1 MNTLPFKTSN
11 VLHRMERVGTLIH
24 KLKDL
29 FDQGASS
36 EQLMAAAHMLLSE
49 LETANS
55 SVLEPE
61 KPIKMGVSVVMP
73 RGTRPAKP
81 EQLIQAK
88 LPLDILDDTP
98 IHNQM
103 EVKTDVPLVAPLDVH
118 ESVFVD
124 TITVSDNLSKGPAI
138 SEMNSGWLF
147 DTATD
152 IPTLAL
158 QPKKNEFAEINQL
171 MESIHSMPV
180 LNEKLR
186 AHQIEIGTL
195 LNNEPIKELKK
206 GIGINDRFLFVQQ
219 LFRGDESMYERSI
232 KTIDGFAIYPEAQF
246 WIQRELK
253 LKIGWNEDSAA
264 VKHFDQLVKRRFS

>member
-1 MNTLPFKTSN
+1 
-11 VLHRMERVGTLIH
+11 MERVGTLIH

-29 FDQGASS
+29 FDQGAGS
-36 EQLMAAAHMLLSE
+36 EELMAAAHMLLAE
-49 LETANS
+49 LDNANNP
-55 SVLEPE
+55 LGEPK
-61 KPIKMGVSVVMP
+61 KPSKMGVSVVMP
-73 RGTRPAKP
+73 RGTRIQKP

-88 LPLDILDDTP
+88 LPLDIPDDTLKEAPVEIPTVTASQEP
-98 IHNQM
+98 IAF
-103 EVKTDVPLVAPLDVH
+103 VA
-118 ESVFVD
+118 
-124 TITVSDNLSKGPAI
+124 TSKGPAI

-147 DTATD
+147 DTATE

-186 AHQIEIGTL
+186 ANQIEIGTL

-206 GIGINDRFLFVQQ
+206 GIGINDRFLFVQE
-219 LFRGDESMYERSI
+219 LFRGDEIMYERSI
-232 KTIDGFAIYPEAQF
+232 KTIDGFSIYPEAQF

-253 LKIGWNEDSAA
+253 LKIGWNEDSVT

>member
-1 MNTLPFKTSN
+1 
-11 VLHRMERVGTLIH
+11 MERVGTLIH

-36 EQLMAAAHMLLSE
+36 EQLTAAAQMLLSE
-49 LETANS
+49 LETANPPL
-55 SVLEPE
+55 LEPE
-61 KPIKMGVSVVMP
+61 KPSKMGVSVVMP
-73 RGTRPAKP
+73 RGTRIQKP

-88 LPLDILDDTP
+88 LPLDIPDDTP
-98 IHNQM
+98 K
-103 EVKTDVPLVAPLDVH
+103 EAPLEIPTVTASQ
-118 ESVFVD
+118 EPIAFVA
-124 TITVSDNLSKGPAI
+124 TSKGPAI

-147 DTATD
+147 DTATE

-186 AHQIEIGTL
+186 ANQIEIGTL

-206 GIGINDRFLFVQQ
+206 GIGINDRFLFVQE

-232 KTIDGFAIYPEAQF
+232 KTIDGFSIYPEAQF

-253 LKIGWNEDSAA
+253 LKIGWNDDSDT

>member
-1 MNTLPFKTSN
+1 
-11 VLHRMERVGTLIH
+11 MERVGTLIH

-36 EQLMAAAHMLLSE
+36 EQLTAAAQMLLSE
-49 LETANS
+49 LETTNPPMLA
-55 SVLEPE
+55 PE
-61 KPIKMGVSVVMP
+61 NPVKMGVSVVMP
-73 RGTRPAKP
+73 RVTRTAKP

-88 LPLDILDDTP
+88 LPLDIPDDTP
-98 IHNQM
+98 
-103 EVKTDVPLVAPLDVH
+103 KTAPIEIPATPVTQEPIAFVA
-118 ESVFVD
+118 
-124 TITVSDNLSKGPAI
+124 TSKGPAI

-147 DTATD
+147 DTATE

-158 QPKKNEFAEINQL
+158 QSKKNEFAEINQL

-186 AHQIEIGTL
+186 ANQIEIGTL

-206 GIGINDRFLFVQQ
+206 GIGINDRFLFVQE
-219 LFRGDESMYERSI
+219 LFRGDEIMYERSI
-232 KTIDGFAIYPEAQF
+232 KTIDSFAIYPEAQF

-253 LKIGWNEDSAA
+253 LKIGWNEDSTT

>member
-1 MNTLPFKTSN
+1 
-11 VLHRMERVGTLIH
+11 MERVGTLIH

-29 FDQGASS
+29 FDQDASS
-36 EQLMAAAHMLLSE
+36 EQLMATAHMLLSE
-49 LETANS
+49 LEATNPPMA
-55 SVLEPE
+55 EPE
-61 KPIKMGVSVVMP
+61 KPTKMGVSVVMP
-73 RGTRPAKP
+73 RGARAQKP

-88 LPLDILDDTP
+88 LPLDILDDSQKLDQ
-98 IHNQM
+98 I
-103 EVKTDVPLVAPLDVH
+103 EVQAEVPALAQIDVPVIPDYQEPLPT
-118 ESVFVD
+118 D
-124 TITVSDNLSKGPAI
+124 TTAKGPAI

-147 DTATD
+147 DTSTE

-171 MESIHSMPV
+171 LESIHSMPV

-186 AHQIEIGTL
+186 ANQIEIGTVL
-195 LNNEPIKELKK
+195 YNEPIKELKK
-206 GIGINDRFLFVQQ
+206 GIGINDRFLFVQE

-232 KTIDGFAIYPEAQF
+232 KTIDSFAIYPEAQF

-253 LKIGWNEDSAA
+253 LKIGWNEDSAT

>member
-1 MNTLPFKTSN
+1 
-11 VLHRMERVGTLIH
+11 MERVGTLIH

-36 EQLMAAAHMLLSE
+36 EQLMATAHMLLSE
-49 LETANS
+49 LETTATPM
-55 SVLEPE
+55 VEPE
-61 KPIKMGVSVVMP
+61 KPSKMGVSVVMP
-73 RGTRPAKP
+73 RGARAQKP

-98 IHNQM
+98 KLNQI
-103 EVKTDVPLVAPLDVH
+103 EAQVDVPAVLDSETH
-118 ESVFVD
+118 DSLD
-124 TITVSDNLSKGPAI
+124 TTSKGPAI

-147 DTATD
+147 DTATE

-158 QPKKNEFAEINQL
+158 QSNKNEFAEINQL
-171 MESIHSMPV
+171 MKSIHSMPV

-186 AHQIEIGTL
+186 ASQIEIGTV

-206 GIGINDRFLFVQQ
+206 GIGINDRFLFVQE
-219 LFRGDESMYERSI
+219 LFRGDEIMYERSI

-253 LKIGWNEDSAA
+253 LKIGWNEDSAT

>member
-1 MNTLPFKTSN
+1 
-11 VLHRMERVGTLIH
+11 MERVGTLIH

-29 FDQGASS
+29 FDQGAGS
-36 EQLMAAAHMLLSE
+36 EELMAAAHMLLAE
-49 LETANS
+49 LETANPP
-55 SVLEPE
+55 LLAPE
-61 KPIKMGVSVVMP
+61 KPGKMGVSVVMP
-73 RGTRPAKP
+73 RGERATKH

-88 LPLDILDDTP
+88 LALDIPDYILEDASLVTP
-98 IHNQM
+98 INTQ
-103 EVKTDVPLVAPLDVH
+103 TVAP
-118 ESVFVD
+118 
-124 TITVSDNLSKGPAI
+124 SKGPVI

-147 DTATD
+147 DTSTE

-158 QPKKNEFAEINQL
+158 QQKKNEFEEIHQL
-171 MESIHSMPV
+171 MQSIHSMPV

-186 AHQIEIGTL
+186 ANKIEVGAL

-206 GIGINDRFLFVQQ
+206 GIGINDRFLFVQE
-219 LFRGDESMYERSI
+219 LFRGDETMYERSI

-253 LKIGWNEDSAA
+253 LKIGWNEDSAT

>member
-1 MNTLPFKTSN
+1 
-11 VLHRMERVGTLIH
+11 
-24 KLKDL
+24 
-29 FDQGASS
+29 
-36 EQLMAAAHMLLSE
+36 MA
-49 LETANS
+49 
-55 SVLEPE
+55 EPE
-61 KPIKMGVSVVMP
+61 KPTTMGVSVVMP
-73 RGTRPAKP
+73 RGARAQKP
-81 EQLIQAK
+81 DQLIQAK
-88 LPLDILDDTP
+88 LPLDILDETQKLDQ
-98 IHNQM
+98 I
-103 EVKTDVPLVAPLDVH
+103 EVQAEVPALAQIDVPVIPDYQEPLLI
-118 ESVFVD
+118 D
-124 TITVSDNLSKGPAI
+124 TTAKGPAI

-147 DTATD
+147 DTSTE

-186 AHQIEIGTL
+186 ANQIEIGSV

-206 GIGINDRFLFVQQ
+206 GIGINDRFLFVQE

-232 KTIDGFAIYPEAQF
+232 KTIDSFAIYPEAQF

-253 LKIGWNEDSAA
+253 LKIGWNEDSAT

>member
-1 MNTLPFKTSN
+1 
-11 VLHRMERVGTLIH
+11 MERVGTLIH

-29 FDQGASS
+29 FDQGAGS
-36 EQLMAAAHMLLSE
+36 EQLAAAVHMLLAE
-49 LETANS
+49 LETANPP
-55 SVLEPE
+55 LLAPE
-61 KPIKMGVSVVMP
+61 KPGKMGVSVVMP
-73 RGTRPAKP
+73 RGERATKP

-88 LPLDILDDTP
+88 LALDIPDYILEDASLVTP
-98 IHNQM
+98 INTQ
-103 EVKTDVPLVAPLDVH
+103 TVAP
-118 ESVFVD
+118 
-124 TITVSDNLSKGPAI
+124 SKGPVI

-147 DTATD
+147 DTSTE

-158 QPKKNEFAEINQL
+158 QSKKNEFEEINQL
-171 MESIHSMPV
+171 MKSIHSMPV

-186 AHQIEIGTL
+186 ANQIEIGSL

-206 GIGINDRFLFVQQ
+206 GIGINDRFLFVQE
-219 LFRGDESMYERSI
+219 LFRGDETMYERSI

-253 LKIGWNEDSAA
+253 LKIGWNEDSAT

>member
-1 MNTLPFKTSN
+1 
-11 VLHRMERVGTLIH
+11 MERVGTLIH

-36 EQLMAAAHMLLSE
+36 EQLVAAAQMLLSE
-49 LETANS
+49 LETVNPP
-55 SVLEPE
+55 VLEPE
-61 KPIKMGVSVVMP
+61 KPSKMGVSVVMP
-73 RGTRPAKP
+73 RGTSIQKP

-88 LPLDILDDTP
+88 LPLEIPEDSPKAVPVEIPALTDTQEP
-98 IHNQM
+98 I
-103 EVKTDVPLVAPLDVH
+103 
-118 ESVFVD
+118 VFIA
-124 TITVSDNLSKGPAI
+124 TSKGPAI

-147 DTATD
+147 DTATE

-186 AHQIEIGTL
+186 ANQIEIGTL

-206 GIGINDRFLFVQQ
+206 GIGINDRFLFVQE
-219 LFRGDESMYERSI
+219 LFRGDEIMYERSI

-253 LKIGWNEDSAA
+253 LKIGWNEDSAT
-264 VKHFDQLVKRRFS
+264 VKNFDQLVKRRFS

>member
-1 MNTLPFKTSN
+1 
-11 VLHRMERVGTLIH
+11 MERVGTLIH

-36 EQLMAAAHMLLSE
+36 EQLTAATQMLLSE
-49 LETANS
+49 LETANPPL
-55 SVLEPE
+55 LEPE
-61 KPIKMGVSVVMP
+61 KPSKMGVSVVMP
-73 RGTRPAKP
+73 RGTRIQKP

-88 LPLDILDDTP
+88 LPLDIPDDTLKEAPVEIPTVTASQEP
-98 IHNQM
+98 IAF
-103 EVKTDVPLVAPLDVH
+103 VA
-118 ESVFVD
+118 
-124 TITVSDNLSKGPAI
+124 TSKGPAI

-147 DTATD
+147 DTATE

-186 AHQIEIGTL
+186 ANQIEIGTL

-206 GIGINDRFLFVQQ
+206 GIGINDRFLFVQE
-219 LFRGDESMYERSI
+219 LFRGDEIMYERSI

-253 LKIGWNEDSAA
+253 LKIGWNEDSAT
-264 VKHFDQLVKRRFS
+264 VKHFDQLVKRRFF

>member
-1 MNTLPFKTSN
+1 
-11 VLHRMERVGTLIH
+11 MERVGTLIH

-36 EQLMAAAHMLLSE
+36 EQLTAAAQMLLSE
-49 LETANS
+49 LETANPPL
-55 SVLEPE
+55 LEPE
-61 KPIKMGVSVVMP
+61 KHSKMGVSVVMP
-73 RGTRPAKP
+73 RGTRIQKP

-88 LPLDILDDTP
+88 LPLDIPDDTLKEAPVEIPTVTASQEP
-98 IHNQM
+98 IAF
-103 EVKTDVPLVAPLDVH
+103 VA
-118 ESVFVD
+118 
-124 TITVSDNLSKGPAI
+124 TSKGPAI

-147 DTATD
+147 DTATE

-186 AHQIEIGTL
+186 ANQIEIGTL

-206 GIGINDRFLFVQQ
+206 GIGINDRFLFVQE
-219 LFRGDESMYERSI
+219 LFRGDEIMYERSI
-232 KTIDGFAIYPEAQF
+232 KTIDGFSIYPEAQF

-253 LKIGWNEDSAA
+253 LKIGWNEDSVT

>member
-1 MNTLPFKTSN
+1 
-11 VLHRMERVGTLIH
+11 MERVGTLIH

-36 EQLMAAAHMLLSE
+36 EQLTAAAQMLLSE
-49 LETANS
+49 LETANPPL
-55 SVLEPE
+55 LEPE
-61 KPIKMGVSVVMP
+61 KPSKMGVSVVMP
-73 RGTRPAKP
+73 RGTRIQKP

-88 LPLDILDDTP
+88 LPLDIPDDTLKEAPVEIPTVTASQEP
-98 IHNQM
+98 IAF
-103 EVKTDVPLVAPLDVH
+103 VA
-118 ESVFVD
+118 
-124 TITVSDNLSKGPAI
+124 TSKGPAI

-147 DTATD
+147 DTATE

-186 AHQIEIGTL
+186 ANQIEIGTL

-206 GIGINDRFLFVQQ
+206 GIGINDRFLFVQE

-232 KTIDGFAIYPEAQF
+232 KTIDGFSIYPEAQF

-253 LKIGWNEDSAA
+253 LKIGWNEDSVT

>member
-1 MNTLPFKTSN
+1 
-11 VLHRMERVGTLIH
+11 MERVGTLIH

-36 EQLMAAAHMLLSE
+36 EQLTAAAQMLLSE
-49 LETANS
+49 LETANPPL
-55 SVLEPE
+55 LEPE
-61 KPIKMGVSVVMP
+61 KPSKMGVSVVMP
-73 RGTRPAKP
+73 RGTRIQKP

-88 LPLDILDDTP
+88 LPLDIPDDTP
-98 IHNQM
+98 K
-103 EVKTDVPLVAPLDVH
+103 EAPLEIPTVTASQ
-118 ESVFVD
+118 EPIAFVA
-124 TITVSDNLSKGPAI
+124 TSKGPAI

-147 DTATD
+147 DTATE

-186 AHQIEIGTL
+186 ANQIEIGTL

-206 GIGINDRFLFVQQ
+206 GIGINDRFLFVQE
-219 LFRGDESMYERSI
+219 LFRGDEIMYERSI
-232 KTIDGFAIYPEAQF
+232 KTIDGFSIYPEAQF

-253 LKIGWNEDSAA
+253 LKIGWNEDSVT

>member
-1 MNTLPFKTSN
+1 
-11 VLHRMERVGTLIH
+11 MERVGTLIH

-36 EQLMAAAHMLLSE
+36 EQLTAAAQMLLSE
-49 LETANS
+49 LETTNHPMLA
-55 SVLEPE
+55 PE
-61 KPIKMGVSVVMP
+61 NPVKLGVSVVMP
-73 RGTRPAKP
+73 RVTRTAKP

-88 LPLDILDDTP
+88 LPLDIPDDTP
-98 IHNQM
+98 
-103 EVKTDVPLVAPLDVH
+103 KTAPIEIPATPVTQEPIAFVA
-118 ESVFVD
+118 
-124 TITVSDNLSKGPAI
+124 TSKGPAI

-147 DTATD
+147 DTATE

-186 AHQIEIGTL
+186 ANQIEIGTL

-206 GIGINDRFLFVQQ
+206 GIGINDRFLFVQE
-219 LFRGDESMYERSI
+219 LFRGDEIMYERSI
-232 KTIDGFAIYPEAQF
+232 KTIDSFAIYPEAQF

-253 LKIGWNEDSAA
+253 LKIGWNEDSTT

>member
-1 MNTLPFKTSN
+1 
-11 VLHRMERVGTLIH
+11 MERVGTLIH

-36 EQLMAAAHMLLSE
+36 EQLTAAAQMLLSE
-49 LETANS
+49 LETTNPPMLA
-55 SVLEPE
+55 PE
-61 KPIKMGVSVVMP
+61 NPVKMGVSVVMP
-73 RGTRPAKP
+73 RVTRTAKP

-88 LPLDILDDTP
+88 LPLDIPDDTP
-98 IHNQM
+98 
-103 EVKTDVPLVAPLDVH
+103 KTAPIEIPATPVTQEPIAFVA
-118 ESVFVD
+118 
-124 TITVSDNLSKGPAI
+124 TSKGPVI

-147 DTATD
+147 DTATE

-186 AHQIEIGTL
+186 ANQIEIGTL

-206 GIGINDRFLFVQQ
+206 GIGINDRFLFVQE
-219 LFRGDESMYERSI
+219 LFRGDEIMYERSI
-232 KTIDGFAIYPEAQF
+232 KTIDSFAIYPEAQF

-253 LKIGWNEDSAA
+253 LKIGWNEDSTT

>member
-1 MNTLPFKTSN
+1 
-11 VLHRMERVGTLIH
+11 MERVGTLIH

-29 FDQGASS
+29 FDQGAGS
-36 EQLMAAAHMLLSE
+36 EQLMAAAQMLLAE
-49 LETANS
+49 LETANPP
-55 SVLEPE
+55 LLAPE
-61 KPIKMGVSVVMP
+61 KPGKMGVSVVMP
-73 RGTRPAKP
+73 RGERATKP

-88 LPLDILDDTP
+88 LALDIPDYILEDASLVTP
-98 IHNQM
+98 INTQ
-103 EVKTDVPLVAPLDVH
+103 TVAP
-118 ESVFVD
+118 
-124 TITVSDNLSKGPAI
+124 SKGPVI

-147 DTATD
+147 DTSTE

-158 QPKKNEFAEINQL
+158 QSKKNEFEEINQL
-171 MESIHSMPV
+171 MKSIHSMPV

-186 AHQIEIGTL
+186 ANKIEVGAL

-206 GIGINDRFLFVQQ
+206 GIGINDRFLFVQE
-219 LFRGDESMYERSI
+219 LFRGDETMYERSI

-253 LKIGWNEDSAA
+253 LKIGWNEDSAT

>member
-1 MNTLPFKTSN
+1 
-11 VLHRMERVGTLIH
+11 MERVGTLIH

-36 EQLMAAAHMLLSE
+36 EQLTAATQMLLSE
-49 LETANS
+49 LEMANPPL
-55 SVLEPE
+55 LEPE
-61 KPIKMGVSVVMP
+61 KPSKMGVSVVMP
-73 RGTRPAKP
+73 RGTRIQKP

-88 LPLDILDDTP
+88 LPLDIPDDTTKEAPVEIPTVTASQEP
-98 IHNQM
+98 IAF
-103 EVKTDVPLVAPLDVH
+103 VA
-118 ESVFVD
+118 
-124 TITVSDNLSKGPAI
+124 TSKGPAI

-147 DTATD
+147 DTATE

-186 AHQIEIGTL
+186 ANQIEIGTL

-206 GIGINDRFLFVQQ
+206 GIGINDRFLFVQE
-219 LFRGDESMYERSI
+219 LFRGDEIMYERSI
-232 KTIDGFAIYPEAQF
+232 KTIDGFSIYPEAQF

-253 LKIGWNEDSAA
+253 LKIGWNEDSVT

>member
-1 MNTLPFKTSN
+1 
-11 VLHRMERVGTLIH
+11 MERVGTLIY

-29 FDQGASS
+29 FDQGAGS

-49 LETANS
+49 LETANPS
-55 SVLEPE
+55 MIAPE
-61 KPIKMGVSVVMP
+61 KPSKMGVSVVMP
-73 RGTRPAKP
+73 RGTRNQKP

-88 LPLDILDDTP
+88 LPLDIPDDASPVNPIDISTGAPIEIPVILDHHVP
-98 IHNQM
+98 I
-103 EVKTDVPLVAPLDVH
+103 EFVP
-118 ESVFVD
+118 
-124 TITVSDNLSKGPAI
+124 TSKGPAI

-147 DTATD
+147 DTSTE

-158 QPKKNEFAEINQL
+158 QQKKNEFEEIHQL
-171 MESIHSMPV
+171 MQSIHSMPV

-186 AHQIEIGTL
+186 ANQIEVGAL

-206 GIGINDRFLFVQQ
+206 GIGINDRFLFVQE
-219 LFRGDESMYERSI
+219 LFRGDETMYERSI

-253 LKIGWNEDSAA
+253 LKIGWNEDSAT

>member
-1 MNTLPFKTSN
+1 
-11 VLHRMERVGTLIH
+11 MERVGTLIH

-36 EQLMAAAHMLLSE
+36 EQLTAAAQMLLSE
-49 LETANS
+49 LETANPPL
-55 SVLEPE
+55 LEPE
-61 KPIKMGVSVVMP
+61 KPSKMGVSVVMP
-73 RGTRPAKP
+73 RGTRIQKP

-88 LPLDILDDTP
+88 LPLDIPDDTP
-98 IHNQM
+98 KEAPVEIPMVTASQ
-103 EVKTDVPLVAPLDVH
+103 EPIAFVA
-118 ESVFVD
+118 
-124 TITVSDNLSKGPAI
+124 TSKGPAI

-147 DTATD
+147 DTATE

-186 AHQIEIGTL
+186 ANQIEIGTL

-206 GIGINDRFLFVQQ
+206 GIGINDRFLFVQE

-232 KTIDGFAIYPEAQF
+232 KTIDGFSIYPEAQF

-253 LKIGWNEDSAA
+253 LKIGWNEDSVT

>member
-61 KPIKMGVSVVMP
+61 KPSKMGVSVVMP

-88 LPLDILDDTP
+88 LPLDILDYTP

-103 EVKTDVPLVAPLDVH
+103 EVKTDVPLVAPLDVQ

-124 TITVSDNLSKGPAI
+124 TITVSDNLSKGPVI

-147 DTATD
+147 DTSTE

-158 QPKKNEFAEINQL
+158 QSKKNEFEEINQL
-171 MESIHSMPV
+171 MKSIHSMPV

-186 AHQIEIGTL
+186 ANQIEIGSL
-195 LNNEPIKELKK
+195 FNNEPIKELKK
-206 GIGINDRFLFVQQ
+206 GIGINDRFLFVQE

-253 LKIGWNEDSAA
+253 LKIGWNEDSDT
-264 VKHFDQLVKRRFS
+264 VKHFDQFVKRRFS

>member
-1 MNTLPFKTSN
+1 
-11 VLHRMERVGTLIH
+11 MERVGTLIH

-29 FDQGASS
+29 FDQDASS
-36 EQLMAAAHMLLSE
+36 EQLMATAHMLLSE
-49 LETANS
+49 LEATNPPMA
-55 SVLEPE
+55 EPE
-61 KPIKMGVSVVMP
+61 KPTKMGVSVVMP
-73 RGTRPAKP
+73 RGTRAQKP

-88 LPLDILDDTP
+88 LPLDILDDTQKLDQ
-98 IHNQM
+98 I
-103 EVKTDVPLVAPLDVH
+103 EVQAEVPALAQVDVPVIPDYQEPLPT
-118 ESVFVD
+118 D
-124 TITVSDNLSKGPAI
+124 TTAKGPAI

-147 DTATD
+147 DTSTE

-158 QPKKNEFAEINQL
+158 QPKKNEIAEINQL

-186 AHQIEIGTL
+186 ANQIEIGTV

-206 GIGINDRFLFVQQ
+206 GIGINDRFLFVQE

-232 KTIDGFAIYPEAQF
+232 KTIDSFAIYPEAQF

-253 LKIGWNEDSAA
+253 LKIGWNEDSAT

>member
-1 MNTLPFKTSN
+1 
-11 VLHRMERVGTLIH
+11 MERVGTLIH

-36 EQLMAAAHMLLSE
+36 EQLTAAAQMLLSE
-49 LETANS
+49 LETANPPM
-55 SVLEPE
+55 LEPE
-61 KPIKMGVSVVMP
+61 KPSKIGVSVVMP
-73 RGTRPAKP
+73 RGTRIQKP

-88 LPLDILDDTP
+88 LPLDIPDDTP
-98 IHNQM
+98 K
-103 EVKTDVPLVAPLDVH
+103 EVPVEIPTVTAIQDPIAFVA
-118 ESVFVD
+118 
-124 TITVSDNLSKGPAI
+124 TSKGPVI

-147 DTATD
+147 DTATE

-186 AHQIEIGTL
+186 ANQIEIGTL

-206 GIGINDRFLFVQQ
+206 GIGINDRFLFVQE
-219 LFRGDESMYERSI
+219 LFRGDEIMYERSI
-232 KTIDGFAIYPEAQF
+232 KTIDGFSIYPEAQF

-253 LKIGWNEDSAA
+253 LKIGWNEDSVT

>member
-1 MNTLPFKTSN
+1 
-11 VLHRMERVGTLIH
+11 MERVGTLIH

-36 EQLMAAAHMLLSE
+36 EQLTAATQMLLSE
-49 LETANS
+49 LETANPPL
-55 SVLEPE
+55 LEPE
-61 KPIKMGVSVVMP
+61 KPSKMGVSVVMP
-73 RGTRPAKP
+73 RGTRIQKP

-88 LPLDILDDTP
+88 LPLDIPDDTLKEAPVEIPMVTASQEP
-98 IHNQM
+98 IAF
-103 EVKTDVPLVAPLDVH
+103 VA
-118 ESVFVD
+118 
-124 TITVSDNLSKGPAI
+124 TSKGPAI

-147 DTATD
+147 DTATE

-186 AHQIEIGTL
+186 ANQIEIGTL

-206 GIGINDRFLFVQQ
+206 GIGINDRFLFVQE
-219 LFRGDESMYERSI
+219 LFRGDEIMYERSI
-232 KTIDGFAIYPEAQF
+232 KTIDGFSIYPEAQF

-253 LKIGWNEDSAA
+253 LKIGWNEDSVT

>member
-1 MNTLPFKTSN
+1 
-11 VLHRMERVGTLIH
+11 MERVGTLIH

-36 EQLMAAAHMLLSE
+36 EQLTAATQMLLSE
-49 LETANS
+49 LETANPPLL
-55 SVLEPE
+55 VPE
-61 KPIKMGVSVVMP
+61 KPSKMGVSVVMP
-73 RGTRPAKP
+73 RGTRIQKP

-88 LPLDILDDTP
+88 LPLDIPDDTLKEAPVEIPMVTASQEP
-98 IHNQM
+98 IAF
-103 EVKTDVPLVAPLDVH
+103 VA
-118 ESVFVD
+118 
-124 TITVSDNLSKGPAI
+124 TSKGPAI

-147 DTATD
+147 DTATE

-186 AHQIEIGTL
+186 ANQIEIGTL

-206 GIGINDRFLFVQQ
+206 GIGINDRFLFVQE
-219 LFRGDESMYERSI
+219 LFRGDEIMYERSI
-232 KTIDGFAIYPEAQF
+232 KTIDGFSIYPEAQF

-253 LKIGWNEDSAA
+253 LKIGWNEDSVT

>member
-1 MNTLPFKTSN
+1 
-11 VLHRMERVGTLIH
+11 MERVGTLIH

-29 FDQGASS
+29 FDQDASS
-36 EQLMAAAHMLLSE
+36 DQLMATAHMLLSE
-49 LETANS
+49 LEIANTDKE
-55 SVLEPE
+55 EPQ
-61 KPIKMGVSVVMP
+61 KASKQGVSVVMP
-73 RGTRPAKP
+73 KVARVSKP

-88 LPLDILDDTP
+88 LPLDMPEEEAPAKTIVE
-98 IHNQM
+98 
-103 EVKTDVPLVAPLDVH
+103 EVKLPKDEVVLPVEQTAPAL
-118 ESVFVD
+118 
-124 TITVSDNLSKGPAI
+124 NGPSIA
-138 SEMNSGWLF
+138 EMNSGWLF
-147 DTATD
+147 DTAAE

-158 QPKKNEFAEINQL
+158 QQKKNEFEEINQL

-186 AHQIEIGTL
+186 TSHVEVGTL

-206 GIGINDRFLFVQQ
+206 GIGINDRFLFVQE

-232 KTIDGFAIYPEAQF
+232 KTIDSFAIYPEAQF

-253 LKIGWNEDSAA
+253 LKIGWNDDSAT